1 MITIGEIAKEL
12 IQKTPFLE
20 EALAEGLINIS
31 SLARKFK
38 PLIELSLH
46 KKVQEGAIIMAIKRM
61 APEYHYKVNFGLQQF
76 VNNLGDFVIQ
86 SGLMHY
92 TFENSN
98 TLALRQRDLI
108 TKIAGDQI
116 YYSASRG
123 IFETTVVVS
132 NSTTELV
139 EQIFTN
145 EKLIFQKY
153 SLSSITLRLS
163 LKRTETTGFYFYVL
177 KELALENI
185 NIEELIST
193 TNEFTILVRD
203 KDIDRAFSV
212 LMRLKK
218 I

>member
-1 MITIGEIAKEL
+1 MITVGEIAKQL
-12 IQKTPFLE
+12 IRKTPFLE
-20 EALAEGLINIS
+20 EALADDLINIS
-31 SLARKFK
+31 SLARKLK
-38 PLIELSLH
+38 PQIEESLH
-46 KKVQEGAIIMAIKRM
+46 KEVQEGSIIMAIKRM
-61 APEYHYKVNFGLQQF
+61 SPNYHHKVNFGLQQF
-76 VNNLGDFVIQ
+76 VNNLGDFIVQ

-108 TKIAGDQI
+108 TQIAGDQI

-132 NSTTELV
+132 NSTTDLV
-139 EQIFTN
+139 EQIFIN

-163 LKRTETTGFYFYVL
+163 LKRTETTGFYYYIL
-177 KELALENI
+177 KELALEKI

-193 TNEFTILVRD
+193 TNEFTILVSD